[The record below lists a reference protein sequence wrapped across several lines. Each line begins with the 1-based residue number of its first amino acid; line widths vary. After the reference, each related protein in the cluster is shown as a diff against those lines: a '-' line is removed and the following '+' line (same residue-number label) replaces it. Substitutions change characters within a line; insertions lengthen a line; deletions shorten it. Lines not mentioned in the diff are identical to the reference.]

1 MIATQ
6 QGQAKTK
13 GQQRKASEAD
23 PGTHIATAPMP
34 IQNKRAL
41 KFPRPLVGFLL
52 DKIHVENSKECS

>member
-41 KFPRPLVGFLL
+41 KFHRPLVV
-52 DKIHVENSKECS
+52 KYES